1 MTNPFLHTL
10 PPGTVLLDQYR
21 IQEALSPNKYLVW
34 DSHSEEL
41 AVATEF
47 FPLNSDREADL
58 GPYVAPQNENLY
70 RAALIDFLR
79 RGEQVRDLLANLPSV
94 VHVKDVF
101 RANRTGYIVEE
112 YVEPPAGAAYADLA
126 SRVGQMGPLLAEE
139 LLPLMKPV
147 IRDLAEAH
155 RAGVLHRELKASH
168 FLLDERGAL
177 RLTFYFQAD
186 TLCAP
191 QYGPDPDFV
200 PDFIPPEV
208 RYGGGW
214 SPCGEVYSLCVTVY
228 ECLTGLTRWEA
239 WNKWSET
246 CGGSPTPGKLGLLPH
261 WQDQIIMRGMNTQ
274 DDQRWQNIEEFYAA
288 LYGPS
293 WKRAAGEQFLSL
305 GTFLKKKRGAKQ
317 VSLLHCLCAA
327 GILSLIIT
335 GTILWQ
341 RAAVPEREPAWQP
354 PDLLEGLTQEQRE
367 LMSQENFS
375 DGDLSYHFPVS
386 GIPTVTVTGYVGTG
400 TEVTVPEEVKEFS
413 VRGIENRAFLGSGL
427 KIIRL
432 PDSLSYDPTY
442 FPAGCTVLGG
452 KSTETPTYEGKTELE
467 RQLQKALGAE

>member
-1 MTNPFLHTL
+1 MINPLLHTL

-21 IQEALSPNKYLVW
+21 IQETLSPNKYLVW
-34 DSHSEEL
+34 DSHSGEL

-47 FPLNSDREADL
+47 FPLKFDREADL
-58 GPYVAPQNENLY
+58 GPYIAPQNENLY

-79 RGEQVRDLLANLPSV
+79 RGKQVRDLLANLPSV

-112 YVEPPAGAAYADLA
+112 YVVPPAGAAYADLA

-147 IRDLAEAH
+147 IRDLAAAH

-191 QYGPDPDFV
+191 QYGPEPDFAPNFV
-200 PDFIPPEV
+200 PPEV
-208 RYGGGW
+208 RHGGGW
-214 SPCGEVYSLCVTVY
+214 SPCGEVYSLCATVY
-228 ECLTGLTRWEA
+228 ECLTGLTRREA
-239 WNKWSET
+239 WHKWSEM
-246 CGGSPTPGKLGLLPH
+246 CGGFPAPGKLGLLPH
-261 WQDQIIMRGMNTQ
+261 WQDQIIMKGLDTQ
-274 DDQRWQNIEEFYAA
+274 EDKRWRTMEDLYAA
-288 LYGPS
+288 LYAPS
-293 WKRAAGEQFLSL
+293 WKRIIGERLLRLWAFLR
-305 GTFLKKKRGAKQ
+305 KKRGTKQ
-317 VSLLHCLCAA
+317 VSLLHYFVAA
-327 GILSLIIT
+327 GILFLILT
-335 GTILWQ
+335 CSILWQ
-341 RAAVPEREPAWQP
+341 RTATPPPEPEWRP
-354 PDLLEGLTQEQRE
+354 PSLMDGWTEEQRVLAE
-367 LMSQENFS
+367 QGNFS
-375 DGDLSYHFPVS
+375 YGDLSYHFPVS
-386 GIPTVTVTGYVGTG
+386 GISAVTVTGYVGTG
-400 TEVTVPEEVKEFS
+400 TEVTVPEEVQGFS
-413 VRGIENRAFLGSGL
+413 VRGIEDRAFLGSGL

-452 KSTETPTYEGKTELE
+452 KSTEAPPYEGKTELE